1 MQILNINKSITGEYN
16 STSECSYNQG
26 AMYTTKYLI
35 PYNVD
40 FSSELMFS
48 KSKFRRLT
56 TNNVEKIMYINRK
69 KTFCPS
75 TPIPED
81 KLRDSVIY
89 TLQTILIS
97 KISVSC
103 ALLFLALQTE
113 ISKYFLFRQVKKIT
127 HSMYRVFECQIWS
140 IPKRTVSYQIS
151 IRFPFRDR
159 RILKLTLCDSSVF
172 FGSS

>member
-1 MQILNINKSITGEYN
+1 MDAKFSNNYLIELEEFLSLQSIGGIKMQILNINKSITGEYN

-69 KTFCPS
+69 KNF
-75 TPIPED
+75 
-81 KLRDSVIY
+81 LSVNAY
-89 TLQTILIS
+89 
-97 KISVSC
+97 
-103 ALLFLALQTE
+103 
-113 ISKYFLFRQVKKIT
+113 
-127 HSMYRVFECQIWS
+127 
-140 IPKRTVSYQIS
+140 P
-151 IRFPFRDR
+151 
-159 RILKLTLCDSSVF
+159 
-172 FGSS
+172 